1 MTQRSGI
8 RLRPAVL
15 AMVGVLLL
23 ATGCSGGDAD
33 DAPAPATTSA
43 APTTSAPTSAAA
55 TTPGGKAA
63 ALKFGLP
70 KYPEAL
76 VDADGRTLYTFS
88 GDRHGNVTC
97 LEACA
102 EEWPPLLTVDE
113 PTFPDDPS
121 ERAGRQGLGNGT
133 WQATYSSWPL
143 YYYSG
148 DTAPGQANGLG
159 KQSFGGRFTII
170 LRNGNRI
177 G

>member
-1 MTQRSGI
+1 MTHQTGI
-8 RLRPAVL
+8 RLRSAVL
-15 AMVGVLLL
+15 ATVGVLLV

-33 DAPAPATTSA
+33 DTPAPATTSA
-43 APTTSAPTSAAA
+43 GSGTSAPAASTAA
-55 TTPGGKAA
+55 TPEGKAA

-76 VDADGRTLYTFS
+76 VDAEGRTVYTFS

-97 LEACA
+97 LDACA
-102 EEWPPLLTVDE
+102 QEWPPVLTVGD
-113 PTFPDDPS
+113 PTFADDPTA
-121 ERAGRQGLGNGT
+121 AGGTQGLGNGL

-159 KQSFGGRFTII
+159 KESFGGRFTII